1 VNVRPRPWLGA
12 LGAAYGA
19 VGAARAALHA
29 RGILRT
35 HRLRGPVISVGN
47 LAVGGR
53 GKTPIAACVA
63 EWARDDGLPV
73 AILSRGY
80 GGSFAGDALVVSDGG
95 TPGAEAA
102 VAGDEPVMLARRLP
116 GVVVAVGPRRDVV
129 GRAVEERFGPRV
141 HVLDDGFQHLRLH
154 RDLDL
159 VCLRAHDLDDVPL
172 PAGALRERASAAAR
186 ADALLVWDDPAP
198 SGLFP
203 DRVFRVHRRLAGFV
217 DRDGGAAGAPRRP
230 FLVAG
235 IAHPE
240 RLEADVRSLGG
251 DVAGRAFFADH
262 HRFSAAD
269 VTRVEAEARAAG
281 ADAIVTTEK
290 DLPRLPAAGLPV
302 RALRIAPAFEDEERL
317 RARVLAVA
325 RRVREVRA

>member
-12 LGAAYGA
+12 FGAAYGA
-19 VGAARAALHA
+19 VGALRAALYA
-29 RGILRT
+29 RGILRS

-53 GKTPIAACVA
+53 GKTPIAARVA

-80 GGSFAGDALVVSDGG
+80 AGSFTGDALVVSDGG
-95 TPGAEAA
+95 STHAGAAI
-102 VAGDEPVMLARRLP
+102 AGDEPVMLARRLP

-172 PAGALRERASAAAR
+172 PAGALRERARSAER

-198 SGLFP
+198 AGLFP
-203 DRVFRVHRRLAGFV
+203 GRVFRVRRRPAGFV
-217 DRDGGAAGAPRRP
+217 DRDGGSAEAPRRA

-240 RLEADVRSLGG
+240 RLEADLRALGV

-262 HRFSAAD
+262 HAFRAED
-269 VTRVEAEARAAG
+269 VVRVESQARSAG
-281 ADAIVTTEK
+281 ADALVTTEK
-290 DLPRLPAAGLPV
+290 DLPRLPATALGV
-302 RALRIAPAFEDEERL
+302 VALRIAPEIEDEDRL

>member
-12 LGAAYGA
+12 FGAAYGA
-19 VGAARAALHA
+19 VGAARAALYA

-63 EWARDDGLPV
+63 GWVRDDGLPV

-80 GGSFAGDALVVSDGG
+80 AGSFDGDALVVSDGTAVQG
-95 TPGAEAA
+95 DAA
-102 VAGDEPVMLARRLP
+102 VAGDEPVMLARALP
-116 GVVVAVGPRRDVV
+116 GVVVAIGRRRDVV
-129 GRAVEERFGPRV
+129 GRAVEARFGPCV
-141 HVLDDGFQHLRLH
+141 HVLDDGFQHLRLA

-159 VCLRAHDLDDVPL
+159 VCLRAHDLSDVPL

-186 ADALLVWDDPAP
+186 ADVLLVWDDAAPA
-198 SGLFP
+198 GLFP
-203 DRVFRVHRRLAGFV
+203 GLVFRVRRRAAGFV
-217 DRDGGAAGAPRRP
+217 DREGRAADAPLRP

-240 RLEADVRSLGG
+240 RLEADVPTLSGA
-251 DVAGRAFFADH
+251 VVGRAFFADH
-262 HRFSAAD
+262 HRYRAED
-269 VTRVEAEARAAG
+269 VTRVESEARAMG
-281 ADAIVTTEK
+281 ADALVTTEK
-290 DLPRLPAAGLPV
+290 DLPRLPATTLPV
-302 RALRIAPAFEDEERL
+302 RALRIAPEIEDEARL

-325 RRVREVRA
+325 RRVREARA

>member
-1 VNVRPRPWLGA
+1 MNVRPRPWLGA
-12 LGAAYGA
+12 FGAAYGA
-19 VGAARAALHA
+19 LGAARAALHA

-53 GKTPIAACVA
+53 GKTPVAARVA
-63 EWARDDGLPV
+63 EWIRDDGLPV

-80 GGSFAGDALVVSDGG
+80 AGSYAGDALVVSDGA
-95 TPGAEAA
+95 TVLADAP

-116 GVVVAVGPRRDVV
+116 GVVVAVGPRRDAV

-159 VCLRAHDLDDVPL
+159 VCLRAHDLSDVPL
-172 PAGALRERASAAAR
+172 PAGALRERAGAAAR

-203 DRVFRVHRRLAGFV
+203 DRVFRVRRRLAGFV
-217 DRDGGAAGAPRRP
+217 DRDGRAAETPRRP
-230 FLVAG
+230 FLLAG

-240 RLEADVRSLGG
+240 RLEADVRALTGE
-251 DVAGRAFFADH
+251 VAGRAFFADH
-262 HRFSAAD
+262 HAYRAD
-269 VTRVEAEARAAG
+269 DVSRVESQARAAG

-290 DLPRLPAAGLPV
+290 DLPRLPPTALPV
-302 RALRIAPAFEDEERL
+302 RALRIAPEIEDEERL

-325 RRVREVRA
+325 RRVRA

>member
-1 VNVRPRPWLGA
+1 VNARPRPWLGA

-19 VGAARAALHA
+19 VGAARAALYA

-73 AILSRGY
+73 AVLSRGY
-80 GGSFAGDALVVSDGG
+80 GGSFAGDALVVSDGAS
-95 TPGAEAA
+95 TSAAAA

-129 GRAVEERFGPRV
+129 GRAVEARFGPRV

-159 VCLRAHDLDDVPL
+159 VCLRAHDLADRPL
-172 PAGALRERASAAAR
+172 PAGLLREHPDAAAR

-203 DRVFRVHRRLAGFV
+203 DRVFRVRRRVAGFV
-217 DRDGGAAGAPRRP
+217 DRDGCSAAAPGRP
-230 FLVAG
+230 FLLAG

-240 RLEADVRSLGG
+240 RLEADVRALGAE
-251 DVAGRAFFADH
+251 VAGRAFFADH
-262 HRFSAAD
+262 HGYDAAD
-269 VTRVEAEARAAG
+269 VARVEGEARAAR

-290 DLPRLPAAGLPV
+290 DLTRLPAVALPV
-302 RALRIAPAFEDEERL
+302 LALRIAPEFEDEARL